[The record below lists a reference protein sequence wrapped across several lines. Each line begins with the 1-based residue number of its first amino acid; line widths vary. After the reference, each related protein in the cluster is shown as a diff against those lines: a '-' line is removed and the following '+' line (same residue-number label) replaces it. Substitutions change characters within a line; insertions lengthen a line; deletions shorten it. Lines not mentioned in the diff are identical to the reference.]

1 MARASPPTLS
11 QACPVG
17 MPSQPCVNNSRGSC
31 GICHGVFR
39 LTLDGKLYG
48 HGGKAKDSKCPGSN
62 SLPGA
67 AVPLVSSQPA
77 SAHISGLAASSSGS
91 SPAPAGQSFNPL
103 QNLWSVLREHAGP
116 TMDPTMVQ
124 PWISLRGPGLSV
136 ATVLLGS
143 LGR

>member
-1 MARASPPTLS
+1 MACAFPPSLS
-11 QACPVG
+11 QAGPVG
-17 MPSQPCVNNSRGSC
+17 MSSQPCVNNSRGSC

-62 SLPGA
+62 SSPGA
-67 AVPLVSSQPA
+67 AEPLVSSQPA

-91 SPAPAGQSFNPL
+91 SPALAVQSFNPL
-103 QNLWSVLREHAGP
+103 QNLLSVLREHAG
-116 TMDPTMVQ
+116 Q
-124 PWISLRGPGLSV
+124 LWIISLRGPGLSV
-136 ATVLLGS
+136 ATVLLDS